1 MFAALVVSQAYSLR
15 ETVAVLQQPGGGNY
29 GSTIPEL
36 VGKSIV
42 LIVAIAFLN
51 TSYAINEIKAILP
64 WVLKS
69 PKVIFNFWREKTGAW
84 IGDMDEDCCGYF
96 IVIPYLILSALLALA
111 IIPLFAL
118 VYPIYKHL
126 EEDVWNAVDLIYTS
140 LVWAS
145 LGYHAYI
152 VALLVDRSAES
163 GGGNTP
169 GAVASAASLAV
180 AAMTP
185 ESLSLLSNTA
195 LGIAGWSII
204 FVVFRLLSYFRS
216 TRTIGPI
223 IAMIMAI
230 IRDMLPFMI
239 VLFLLMAG
247 GAFAMPLLMGV
258 LDTAATNAE
267 EITAADGFADP
278 QRSFVT
284 IYMWLNGDWDVAA
297 YESHTGALAYFYLF
311 LLLTSIVM
319 MNLLIAIMG
328 DSFNRVREQ
337 QRVQARIV
345 RAQIINEIEQTMPK
359 SDKDRPC
366 WHRCLPKWLRP
377 WCMDDLELN
386 PVAVLR
392 VVKDTDADDADE
404 SDAAEWG
411 GRLAEMRKTVDATKA
426 EANTQFTKAAK
437 EIKDIKEATERAED
451 RAAKADASAAVQ
463 VADLKREIK
472 DVAERADARAAKAE
486 ATMDALVDAIR
497 ALSEGGSGG
506 GRGIENGAIAEKR
519 CRSTAGGQEME
530 VAQQPPYPSSPAFE
544 QVSLAHV

>member
-1 MFAALVVSQAYSLR
+1 MYAALVVSQAYALR
-15 ETVAVLQQPGGGNY
+15 ETVAILQQPGGGNY

-36 VGKSIV
+36 VGRSIA
-42 LIVAIAFLN
+42 LIVVIAFLN
-51 TSYAINEIKAILP
+51 LNYAINEIKAFLP
-64 WVLKS
+64 WAPKS
-69 PKVIFNFWREKTGAW
+69 PGVIFNFWREKTDALFNG
-84 IGDMDEDCCGYF
+84 MDRGGGEGGKRR
-96 IVIPYLILSALLALA
+96 ILFCIISALLALVIVPA
-111 IIPLFAL
+111 FAF

-126 EEDVWNAVDLIYTS
+126 EDDTWNAVDLIYTS
-140 LVWAS
+140 LVWVS
-145 LGYHAYI
+145 LGYHTYI
-152 VALLVDRSAES
+152 LVLVVDRSAE
-163 GGGNTP
+163 TI
-169 GAVASAASLAV
+169 AT
-180 AAMTP
+180 TP
-185 ESLSLLSNTA
+185 ELLTTLSATA